1 MIYELMNRKGL
12 KEKCVSVICGLEL
25 VDEFVADVIDSE
37 EEFFYEYTEEE
48 IENMLNDH
56 EFFICSRNVYYDGEV
71 EYFIEPLLHENGKQ
85 YYLDSDVIIIE
96 DDLVDVVDFDKLGT
110 GEVLTLRVE
119 ECEETDDIDELDETD
134 DIIEE
139 MTDDLLNAL
148 SKEENCP
155 HCEIKNMLIM
165 LWNIAYESGWD
176 EASEFIK
183 EEVSNVFEK

>member
-12 KEKCVSVICGLEL
+12 KEKCTSVICGLREA
-25 VDEFVADVIDSE
+25 DIFVADVIDSE

-48 IENMLNDH
+48 IEGILNDH
-56 EFFICSRNVYYDGEV
+56 EFFICSRNTYEDGEI
-71 EYFIEPLLHENGKQ
+71 EYFIDPLLHENGKQ

-119 ECEETDDIDELDETD
+119 ECEETDELDETD
-134 DIIEE
+134 AIIEE

-148 SKEENCP
+148 EKEENCP
-155 HCEIKNMLIM
+155 HCEIKNMLTM

-183 EEVSNVFEK
+183 EEVSNVFKK

>member
-1 MIYELMNRKGL
+1 MIYELINSEGL
-12 KEKCVSVICGLEL
+12 KEECVSIICGLEL
-25 VDEFVADVIDSE
+25 ADIFVADVYDSE
-37 EEFFYEYTEEE
+37 EGFYYEYTEEE

-119 ECEETDDIDELDETD
+119 ECEETDQLDETV

-139 MTDDLLNAL
+139 MTQDLLNAL
-148 SKEENCP
+148 SEEENCSR
-155 HCEIKNMLIM
+155 CEIKNMLTM

-183 EEVSNVFEK
+183 EEVSNIFEK